1 MGDITVR
8 EVPLSI
14 PPELVFN
21 MALRNHQRIVG
32 KLLEQPGLLAQR
44 IESIISFLQSTSDS
58 QEREDV
64 IEVILANMHLIS
76 SYLSASP
83 VLHSV
88 VTSSSSS
95 SSSTPSSR
103 SLSSR
108 FSSRSSSC
116 SSISSTSSLD
126 TVEPPIQFIIELGN
140 TIMTT
145 TGRVARSGIVKL
157 RLLSLLTTLV
167 QASSLRILHSIVT
180 HRINAT
186 ILSLFSLHPWS
197 SMIHIALTE
206 YVLSILQLNS
216 KALLFDIMRNAK
228 LPFLIVQGLMA
239 ENRQFH
245 GYAGH
250 FLHIAVTIQQRLE
263 TASSTESMFAS
274 TSIDKHDMTRTDWD
288 SFYSQLLTM

>member
-1 MGDITVR
+1 
-8 EVPLSI
+8 
-14 PPELVFN
+14 
-21 MALRNHQRIVG
+21 
-32 KLLEQPGLLAQR
+32 
-44 IESIISFLQSTSDS
+44 
-58 QEREDV
+58 
-64 IEVILANMHLIS
+64 
-76 SYLSASP
+76 
-83 VLHSV
+83 
-88 VTSSSSS
+88 
-95 SSSTPSSR
+95 
-103 SLSSR
+103 
-108 FSSRSSSC
+108 
-116 SSISSTSSLD
+116 
-126 TVEPPIQFIIELGN
+126 
-140 TIMTT
+140 MTT

-263 TASSTESMFAS
+263 PASSTESMFAS